1 MCLLDSEELRD
12 FPDLKKQEFG
22 SPLLFSIIISG
33 HTIDLED
40 IKGDENDE
48 KLGKWEQSE
57 GETNQGKMLLNA
69 SGLRNKMQG

>member
-12 FPDLKKQEFG
+12 FPDLKRQEFG
-22 SPLLFSIIISG
+22 SPFLFSIIISEY
-33 HTIDLED
+33 TIDLEN

-48 KLGKWEQSE
+48 KLGKWKQSD